1 MARPAL
7 ELFYPE
13 LAGVRQPLAGEMA
26 ARREL
31 LERLPFA
38 TGYGVEIAMLIDAWR
53 AVGLEGIAQVD
64 LDEHHN
70 RHQPL
75 SALTPMALTVLAT
88 IARRLEQDGAD
99 GSGGLRPRAPAAG
112 EPRLRN
118 AETPSRR
125 TRDWR
130 AAGSRVIA
138 ARVRCLY
145 VDLDGTLL
153 GRGASLLHDGEG
165 EVSIDGVRAVQACL
179 RADVEV
185 VLMSGR
191 RRAQVY
197 EDARLLG
204 QGSFIYEAG
213 ACVVL
218 DGEEHWLT
226 GELLPGELTIAEQIE
241 RSGAPALLLEHYAGR
256 LEYHEPWHVEREVSH
271 LFRGLVDAFE
281 VDALLAERGHGNLRL
296 VDNGVVNRRSPA
308 LAELPHVRG
317 YHLLPISASKAAAV
331 AFHRRARGY
340 SREETFAVGDS
351 REDLACA
358 EHVQT
363 FWLVA
368 NAVERDP
375 SIAEA
380 AAAHDNVRVA
390 EAGHGAG
397 VYEAVVSTLI
407 DR

>member
-1 MARPAL
+1 M
-7 ELFYPE
+7 
-13 LAGVRQPLAGEMA
+13 
-26 ARREL
+26 
-31 LERLPFA
+31 
-38 TGYGVEIAMLIDAWR
+38 
-53 AVGLEGIAQVD
+53 
-64 LDEHHN
+64 
-70 RHQPL
+70 
-75 SALTPMALTVLAT
+75 SA
-88 IARRLEQDGAD
+88 
-99 GSGGLRPRAPAAG
+99 
-112 EPRLRN
+112 
-118 AETPSRR
+118 
-125 TRDWR
+125 
-130 AAGSRVIA
+130 
-138 ARVRCLY
+138 RCLY

-165 EVSIDGVRAVQACL
+165 VVTLDGVRAVQACL

-226 GELLPGELTIAEQIE
+226 GDLMPGELTIAEQIE

-256 LEYHEPWHVEREVSH
+256 LEYHEPWHVQREVSH
-271 LFRGLVDAFE
+271 LFRGLVDASAADE
-281 VDALLAERGHGNLRL
+281 LLAARGHGNLRL

-317 YHLLPISASKAAAV
+317 YHLLPVSASKAAAV
-331 AFHRRARGY
+331 AFHRQARGY
-340 SREETFAVGDS
+340 AREETFGVGDS

-358 EHVQT
+358 EQLET

-368 NAVERDP
+368 NAVQRDP
-375 SIAEA
+375 SISAA
-380 AAAHDNVRVA
+380 AAAHANVRIA

-397 VYEAVVSTLI
+397 VYEAVVSTLV

>member
-1 MARPAL
+1 MS
-7 ELFYPE
+7 
-13 LAGVRQPLAGEMA
+13 AGPQP
-26 ARREL
+26 
-31 LERLPFA
+31 
-38 TGYGVEIAMLIDAWR
+38 
-53 AVGLEGIAQVD
+53 
-64 LDEHHN
+64 
-70 RHQPL
+70 
-75 SALTPMALTVLAT
+75 
-88 IARRLEQDGAD
+88 
-99 GSGGLRPRAPAAG
+99 
-112 EPRLRN
+112 
-118 AETPSRR
+118 
-125 TRDWR
+125 
-130 AAGSRVIA
+130 
-138 ARVRCLY
+138 RCVY

-165 EVSIDGVRAVQACL
+165 NVSIDGVRAVQACL
-179 RADVEV
+179 RAGVEV

-204 QGSFIYEAG
+204 QSSFIYEAG

-226 GELLPGELTIAEQIE
+226 GDLLPGELTIAEQIE

-256 LEYHEPWHVEREVSH
+256 LEYHEPWHVQREVSH
-271 LFRGLVDAFE
+271 LFRGLVDALE
-281 VDALLAERGHGNLRL
+281 ADELLAASGHGNLRL

-308 LAELPHVRG
+308 LADLDHVRG
-317 YHLLPISASKAAAV
+317 YHLLPVSASKAAAV
-331 AFHRRARGY
+331 AFHMRARGY
-340 SREETFAVGDS
+340 AREQAFAVGDS

-358 EHVQT
+358 AHVQT

-368 NAVERDP
+368 NAVARDP
-375 SIAEA
+375 SISAA

-390 EAGHGAG
+390 DAGHGAG

>member
-1 MARPAL
+1 VSP
-7 ELFYPE
+7 
-13 LAGVRQPLAGEMA
+13 
-26 ARREL
+26 
-31 LERLPFA
+31 
-38 TGYGVEIAMLIDAWR
+38 
-53 AVGLEGIAQVD
+53 
-64 LDEHHN
+64 
-70 RHQPL
+70 
-75 SALTPMALTVLAT
+75 
-88 IARRLEQDGAD
+88 
-99 GSGGLRPRAPAAG
+99 
-112 EPRLRN
+112 
-118 AETPSRR
+118 PSRM
-125 TRDWR
+125 
-130 AAGSRVIA
+130 
-138 ARVRCLY
+138 RCLY

-165 EVSIDGVRAVQACL
+165 AVSIEGVRAVQACL

-191 RRAQVY
+191 RRAQVF

-204 QGSFIYEAG
+204 QSSFIYEAG

-226 GELLPGELTIAEQIE
+226 GDLMPGELTIAEQIE
-241 RSGAPALLLEHYAGR
+241 RSGAPELLLERYAGR
-256 LEYHEPWHVEREVSH
+256 LEYHEPWHLQREVSH

-281 VDALLAERGHGNLRL
+281 VDSLLAERGHGNLRL
-296 VDNGVVNRRSPA
+296 VDNGVVNRRSEA
-308 LAELPHVRG
+308 LADLPHVRG
-317 YHLLPISASKAAAV
+317 YHLVPASASKAAAV

-340 SREETFAVGDS
+340 AREEAFSVGDS

-375 SIAEA
+375 SIREA
-380 AAAHDNVRVA
+380 AAAHENVRIA
-390 EAGHGAG
+390 EAGYGAG
-397 VYEAVVSTLI
+397 VYEAVLGMLI